1 MDKMKY
7 IPPKITSFS
16 LDEMKKIVAEAST
29 ATLCIGE
36 SFACRNKDDQCS
48 TWDPSSCGHYD
59 NIDSTGGLVII

>member
-29 ATLCIGE
+29 ATLCTGE

-48 TWDPSSCGHYD
+48 TWDP
-59 NIDSTGGLVII
+59 